1 MKSFRVSIVFNIFGV
16 FLEIR
21 KECNAYISYLKKEN
35 QLLRYNFEIFFIQF
49 FDLFVYLMGV
59 VKPLKILG
67 QVGGQR
73 TLADG

>member
-35 QLLRYNFEIFFIQF
+35 QLPRYNFEIFLIQF